1 MFDIQHY
8 ASFIAAVLIFQL
20 IPGPGTFAILA
31 ATGRHGVSGGMAAVA
46 GTLVGDAVWMLGAA
60 LGLAALLQ
68 LHPEIFGA
76 LQMFGAGY
84 LCWIGLQLLR
94 KPTAPRAATPPAQ
107 QAWSSFR
114 RALTICLTNP
124 KAMLFFVAFFPL
136 FISTA
141 ASATTLAALLL
152 HVTVISLLY
161 QTVLVFS
168 GHWAAQRLAR
178 MDWLRALARRL
189 AGVALIG
196 FGVKLAMDDTNQAN

>member
-31 ATGRHGVSGGMAAVA
+31 ATGRHGVRGGMAAVA
-46 GTLVGDAVWMLGAA
+46 GTLVGDAVWMLGAM

-68 LHPEIFGA
+68 LYPQVFGG
-76 LQMFGAGY
+76 LQILGVLY

-94 KPTAPRAATPPAQ
+94 KGAAPIHAHAPHA
-107 QAWSSFR
+107 AWSDFR
-114 RALTICLTNP
+114 QALAICLTNP

-136 FISTA
+136 FLDTA
-141 ASATTLAALLL
+141 ATPATLAALVL
-152 HVTVISLLY
+152 HVTLISLLY
-161 QTVLVFS
+161 QTALVFV
-168 GHWAAQRLAR
+168 GRWAARRLAG
-178 MDWLRALARRL
+178 MVWAQTLARRL

-196 FGVKLAMDDTNQAN
+196 FGLKLALGDVNQSP